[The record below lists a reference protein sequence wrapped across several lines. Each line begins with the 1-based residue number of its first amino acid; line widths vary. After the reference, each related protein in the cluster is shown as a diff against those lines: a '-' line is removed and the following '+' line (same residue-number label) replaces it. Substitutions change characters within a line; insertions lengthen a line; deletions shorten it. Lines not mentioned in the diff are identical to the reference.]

1 MLYLLCMYHKVYSGK
16 ELTAMPESHVKF
28 HSMNGKRRVLIV
40 DDEMINRE
48 MLGNILSDKYET
60 VYAGSGTEAVNIM
73 QEQHEMLSIVLLDLI
88 MPDMY
93 GLDVLEIMKS
103 DERLRDLPVI
113 VTTSDRKAEVESL
126 NLGAIDFIPKPYPD
140 PGVIHA
146 RVQRTIE
153 LYEDR
158 DTIRVTERDQLTG
171 LYNRDY
177 FYHYA
182 DQYDIHHRETPMDAI
197 VLDVNH
203 FHMINERHGKAYG
216 DTVLRMIGELV
227 RNMVMEDGGIVCRR
241 EADTFM
247 IYCPHRSDYSDILEA
262 ANRGLAGDEQA
273 GSMVRLRMGVYAN
286 ADKSIDVERRFDRA
300 KMAADAVRNN
310 LTRNISIYDDSMHS
324 GELLHAQLLDNFHSA
339 IEQHQFEVYY
349 QPKYNILGNE
359 PVLCSA
365 EALVR
370 WQHPEL
376 GRISP
381 GVFIPLFEENGL
393 IRQLDNYVWKE
404 VAKQIAEWRE
414 RLGSFVPVSVN
425 VSRVDMFDSDIVS
438 TFTSILEDYSLS
450 SEDLVLEITESA
462 YTEDSEQIIEA
473 VNRFRDCG
481 FRIEMDDL
489 GTRYSSLNMLTSLP
503 IDALKLDMQFIRSAF
518 SARKD
523 TRMLEVILDISDSLS
538 VPTIAEGVETAEQL
552 FTLKSMGCDS
562 VQGYYFSRPVP
573 ADEFEVVLS
582 KRRRKDNGEEDP
594 QEKELMS
601 AEFRKIRAARR
612 SGRKHDRFAYDAL
625 HDPVT
630 GLYNSSA
637 YDMLY
642 HDADHEHSAIL
653 IASVNGFRSICKEYG
668 MKAGDLALQ
677 RTADALRRNFRSVDY
692 VCRIAGNEFAVI
704 VTRCDSSMKELIREK
719 IDLANEALSVP
730 ENGLPAV
737 SLAVGAA
744 FGDRENP
751 SGDLFEDADA
761 ALIHLKD
768 RGGSGCEFF

>member
-310 LTRNISIYDDSMHS
+310 LTRNVSIYDDSMHS

-473 VNRFRDCG
+473 VNRLRDCG
-481 FRIEMDDL
+481 FRIEMDDF
-489 GTRYSSLNMLTSLP
+489 GTGYSSLNMLTSLP

-552 FTLKSMGCDS
+552 FTLKSMGCDI

-573 ADEFEVVLS
+573 ADEFEVFLS

-612 SGRKHDRFAYDAL
+612 SGRKHDRFAYAL

>member
-1 MLYLLCMYHKVYSGK
+1 MYHKVYSGK

-60 VYAGSGTEAVNIM
+60 VYACSGTEAVNIM

-103 DERLRDLPVI
+103 DERLRNLPVI

-286 ADKSIDVERRFDRA
+286 ADKSVDVERRFDRA

-473 VNRFRDCG
+473 VNRLRDCG
-481 FRIEMDDL
+481 FRIEMDDF
-489 GTRYSSLNMLTSLP
+489 GTGYSSLNMLTSLP

-552 FTLKSMGCDS
+552 FTLKSMGCDI

-573 ADEFEVVLS
+573 ADEFEVFLS

>member
-310 LTRNISIYDDSMHS
+310 LTRNVSIYDDSMHS

-473 VNRFRDCG
+473 VNRLRDCG
-481 FRIEMDDL
+481 FRIEMDDF
-489 GTRYSSLNMLTSLP
+489 GTGYSSLNMLTSLP

-552 FTLKSMGCDS
+552 FTLKSMGCDI

-573 ADEFEVVLS
+573 ADEFEVFLS

>member
-473 VNRFRDCG
+473 VNRLRDCG
-481 FRIEMDDL
+481 FRIEMDDF
-489 GTRYSSLNMLTSLP
+489 GTGYSSLNMLTSLP

-552 FTLKSMGCDS
+552 FTLKSMGCDI

-573 ADEFEVVLS
+573 ADEFEVFLS

>member
-1 MLYLLCMYHKVYSGK
+1 
-16 ELTAMPESHVKF
+16 MPESHVKF

-60 VYAGSGTEAVNIM
+60 VYACSGTEAVEIM
-73 QEQHEMLSIVLLDLI
+73 QEQHETLSIVLLDLI

-216 DTVLRMIGELV
+216 DTVLKRIGELV
-227 RNMVMEDGGIVCRR
+227 RNMVMGDGGIVCRR

-262 ANRGLAGDEQA
+262 ANSGLAGDEKA
-273 GSMVRLRMGVYAN
+273 GSMVRFRMGVYAN
-286 ADKSIDVERRFDRA
+286 ADKAVDVERRFDRA

-324 GELLHAQLLDNFHSA
+324 GELLHAQLLDNFQAA
-339 IEQHQFEVYY
+339 IDQHQFEVYY

-381 GVFIPLFEENGL
+381 GEFIPLFEENGL
-393 IRQLDNYVWKE
+393 IRQLDNYVWE
-404 VAKQIAEWRE
+404 ATAAQISDWRE
-414 RLGSFVPVSVN
+414 RLGTFVPVSVN

-438 TFTSILEDYSLS
+438 TFTSILKDYSLS

-462 YTEDSEQIIEA
+462 YTEDSEQIIDA
-473 VNRFRDCG
+473 VNRLRDCG
-481 FRIEMDDL
+481 FRIEMDDF
-489 GTRYSSLNMLTSLP
+489 GTGYSSLNMLTSLP

-552 FTLKSMGCDS
+552 FTLKSMGCDI

-573 ADEFEVVLS
+573 AEEFEVFLS

-653 IASVNGFRSICKEYG
+653 IASVNGFRNICKEYG
-668 MKAGDLALQ
+668 MKAGDQILQ

-719 IDLANEALSVP
+719 IDLANETLSVP

-751 SGDLFEDADA
+751 AGDLFEDADA

-768 RGGSGCEFF
+768 RDGSGCEFF

>member
-1 MLYLLCMYHKVYSGK
+1 MLYLLCVYHNVYSGK

-60 VYAGSGTEAVNIM
+60 VYACSGTEAVNIM

-103 DERLRDLPVI
+103 DERLRNLPVI

-126 NLGAIDFIPKPYPD
+126 NLGAIDFIPKPYPN

-286 ADKSIDVERRFDRA
+286 ADKSVDVERRFDRA

-339 IEQHQFEVYY
+339 IDQHQFEVYY

-473 VNRFRDCG
+473 VNRLRDCG
-481 FRIEMDDL
+481 FRIEMDDF
-489 GTRYSSLNMLTSLP
+489 GTGYSSLNMLTSLP

-552 FTLKSMGCDS
+552 FTLKSMGCDI
-562 VQGYYFSRPVP
+562 VQGYYFSKPVP
-573 ADEFEVVLS
+573 ADEFEVFLS

>member
-1 MLYLLCMYHKVYSGK
+1 
-16 ELTAMPESHVKF
+16 MPESHVKF

-60 VYAGSGTEAVNIM
+60 VYACSGTEAVEIM
-73 QEQHEMLSIVLLDLI
+73 QEQHETLSIVLLDLI

-126 NLGAIDFIPKPYPD
+126 SLGAIDFIPKPYPD

-216 DTVLRMIGELV
+216 DTVLRRIGELV

-262 ANRGLAGDEQA
+262 ANSGLAGDEKA
-273 GSMVRLRMGVYAN
+273 GSMIRLRMGVYAN
-286 ADKSIDVERRFDRA
+286 ADKSVDVERRFDRA

-324 GELLHAQLLDNFHSA
+324 GELLHAQLLDNFQSA
-339 IEQHQFEVYY
+339 IEQHQFEVFY

-393 IRQLDNYVWKE
+393 IRQLDNYVWK
-404 VAKQIAEWRE
+404 ATAAQISDWRE
-414 RLGSFVPVSVN
+414 RLGTFVPVSVN

-438 TFTSILEDYSLS
+438 TFTSILKDYSLS
-450 SEDLVLEITESA
+450 AEDLVLEITESA
-462 YTEDSEQIIEA
+462 YTEDSEQIIGA
-473 VNRFRDCG
+473 VNRLRDCG
-481 FRIEMDDL
+481 FRIEMDDF
-489 GTRYSSLNMLTSLP
+489 GTGYSSLNMLTSLP

-552 FTLKSMGCDS
+552 FTLKSMGCDI

-573 ADEFEVVLS
+573 AEEFEVFLS

-668 MKAGDLALQ
+668 MKAGDQILQ

-704 VTRCDSSMKELIREK
+704 VTRCDSSMKDLIREK
-719 IDLANEALSVP
+719 IDLANKALSVP
-730 ENGLPAV
+730 EDGLPAA

-768 RGGSGCEFF
+768 RDGCGCEFY